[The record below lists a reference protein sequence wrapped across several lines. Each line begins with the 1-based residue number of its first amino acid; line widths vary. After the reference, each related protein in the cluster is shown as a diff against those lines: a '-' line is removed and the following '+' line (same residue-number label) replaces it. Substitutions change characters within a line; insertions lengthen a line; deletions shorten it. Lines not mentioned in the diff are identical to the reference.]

1 MQAFKPMV
9 YLNRIQTVEA
19 PFRLDQ
25 KDAIAWLMK
34 ALERSAI
41 DAEKSVPA
49 TARALH
55 LYERFLG
62 NSSIRSRRSVLPD
75 FLHSDWE
82 SMELFKADTRYD
94 GSASSW
100 PSPPLEKR
108 MQIFARNAL
117 TMAQTAFQEVTE
129 APSTVIEVSCTG
141 YDAPYTAQKLL
152 LEKGWQSSTQL
163 LKLGHMGCYASVP
176 ALNLA
181 VNLVKARRDLST
193 VTIFSSEL
201 CSLHLRPTATDADQI
216 VANIL
221 FADGAARMDVS
232 QNPSANSLALLDH
245 AETILPNSAECMTW
259 TLCDSSF
266 HMTLSKKVGTKIGEV
281 LKEEVGKFLE
291 RNDLKLQDIGRFAV
305 HPGGP
310 LIIETVQR
318 ALNLEED
325 AVRHSKAIL
334 REYGN
339 MSSSTLPFIWQSM
352 QKDPEVKA
360 GEWIVSLAFGPGLT
374 LMINLLAKGL

>member
-1 MQAFKPMV
+1 MQAIKPLV
-9 YLNRIQTVEA
+9 YLNHVQTVQA
-19 PFRLDQ
+19 PFRVDQ

-34 ALERSAI
+34 ALQRSANE
-41 DAEKSVPA
+41 AEKSEAP
-49 TARALH
+49 TMRALH
-55 LYERFLG
+55 LYERFLT
-62 NSSIRSRRSVLPD
+62 NSNIMSRRSVLPD
-75 FLHSDWE
+75 FLHNDWQK
-82 SMELFKADTRYD
+82 MELFKADSRFD

-108 MQIFARNAL
+108 MQIFAKNAL
-117 TMAQTAFQEVTE
+117 AMAQSAFQEVTE
-129 APSTVIEVSCTG
+129 APSTLIEVSCTG

-152 LEKGWQSSTQL
+152 LEKGWQSSTLL
-163 LKLGHMGCYASVP
+163 LKLGHMGCYAAVP

-181 VNLVKARRDLST
+181 VNLLKGRGDFST
-193 VTIFSSEL
+193 VAIFSAEL
-201 CSLHLRPTATDADQI
+201 CTLHLRPTATDADQI

-232 QNPSANSLALLDH
+232 QNPSADSLALLDH
-245 AETILPNSAECMTW
+245 AETILPHSLECMTW
-259 TLCDSSF
+259 TLGDSSF

-281 LKEEVGKFLE
+281 LKEHVGKFLE
-291 RNDLKLQDIGRFAV
+291 RNNLTLHDIGRFAV

-318 ALNLEED
+318 ALNLDED
-325 AVRHSKAIL
+325 AVRHSKMIL

-339 MSSSTLPFIWQSM
+339 MSSSTLPFIWESM

-374 LMINLLAKGL
+374 VVINLLGKGL